1 MKRLKRQLALI
12 CFGVCFGIH
21 AQENKDMTTTP
32 PDDMV
37 TDRPDATE
45 SPLTVPLG
53 SLQIETGAFYTSF
66 EENNIKEE
74 VTGYNTTLLRY
85 GILDNLEIRVG
96 WNFEESRTSINGIK
110 MMDVR
115 SGFTPLLAG
124 MKVNITQEKGWIP
137 TIGFLAHLSL
147 PFTAGDDYRTETTG
161 ADFRFSFAHTLSE
174 KSSIGYN
181 FGAQWGDDS
190 SELAY
195 IYTLSYG
202 YSILDCLGVYA
213 EVYGDLPEDSF
224 SNHFWDAGITYLIL
238 NNLQLDATVGSSIS
252 EGQDLLLSVG
262 ASYRIP
268 K

>member
-1 MKRLKRQLALI
+1 
-12 CFGVCFGIH
+12 
-21 AQENKDMTTTP
+21 
-32 PDDMV
+32 
-37 TDRPDATE
+37 
-45 SPLTVPLG
+45 
-53 SLQIETGAFYTSF
+53 
-66 EENNIKEE
+66 
-74 VTGYNTTLLRY
+74 
-85 GILDNLEIRVG
+85 
-96 WNFEESRTSINGIK
+96 
-110 MMDVR
+110 
-115 SGFTPLLAG
+115 
-124 MKVNITQEKGWIP
+124 MKVNIVHEKGYIP

-147 PFTAGDDYRTETTG
+147 PFSAGDDYRPETTG

-202 YSILDCLGVYA
+202 YSILDCLGIYA
-213 EVYGDLPEDSF
+213 ELYGDLPEDS
-224 SNHFWDAGITYLIL
+224 SANHYWDAGITYLIL
-238 NNLQLDATVGSSIS
+238 YNLQLDATVGSSIS